1 MLNTNQLVSQSERIS
16 QVGDI
21 HVMGMLIDAGS
32 IGEKNLSV
40 LFGGSDIVRDSFAA
54 NATNILLLRNYMAS
68 EIR

>member
-1 MLNTNQLVSQSERIS
+1 
-16 QVGDI
+16 
-21 HVMGMLIDAGS
+21 MGMLIDAGS